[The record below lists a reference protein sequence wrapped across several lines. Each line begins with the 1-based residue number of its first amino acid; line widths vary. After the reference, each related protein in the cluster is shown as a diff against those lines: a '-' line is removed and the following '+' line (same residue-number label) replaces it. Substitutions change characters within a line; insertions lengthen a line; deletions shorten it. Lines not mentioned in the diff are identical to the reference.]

1 MSKTTVKTA
10 PRAIALP
17 KKKKDGEC
25 SNEFLDV
32 TIIPVEK
39 TEVPYM
45 KRLANKGNSRTLH

>member
-25 SNEFLDV
+25 SSEFLDV

-39 TEVPYM
+39 TEVPYL